1 MANLEFCDKNNM
13 VAYLKKPTGS
23 EGFQEIVDFLNGSH
37 IRYALTINPT
47 IYVSLI
53 EKFWQTAAVKT
64 VDNGE
69 QEITA
74 TIDGKEFTVTE
85 ASVRRHLQLADVD
98 SISVLPNTKNFKQLS
113 LMGYVLTD
121 DKLTFQKDEVVYE
134 EWDDSVERAITTDAS
149 LDAAQDNGNI
159 LRTQST
165 AIPNVPLPQ
174 GIGAG
179 GSPKCQEAT
188 RGSIAQNRSEK
199 VESLETGLKQTKQT
213 YSATCT
219 KLIKKEDSSKQGRM
233 IEDIDQDAGI
243 TLVTST
249 KVSSQEDQ
257 LGIIS
262 AAKVLADAAKKNV
275 IYTRR
280 RIAVS
285 TGSGGVSTT
294 SRLFSTAK
302 ESVSTAGMVQEVS
315 IPSPVATKDKGKAIM
330 QESEQPKKIKK
341 RVQIQISRDEEVAQK
356 LQEEVAADEDFIQ
369 QLQAGE
375 KCSKEDLPMKLVELV
390 NQRKKFFAQQRAEAK
405 RNKPITPAQ
414 QKAYMSNYIKNQE
427 GGYSIN
433 QLKSL
438 SFEQVKEIFET
449 TMRRVQS
456 FVLIGSELEV
466 QRLKRASQEVLEE
479 PVKRQKNGE
488 GSEPTEEP
496 KPDELS
502 QEEKSNHKRIYNK

>member
-13 VAYLKKPTGS
+13 VVYLKKPTGS

-199 VESLETGLKQTKQT
+199 V
-213 YSATCT
+213 
-219 KLIKKEDSSKQGRM
+219 
-233 IEDIDQDAGI
+233 
-243 TLVTST
+243 
-249 KVSSQEDQ
+249 
-257 LGIIS
+257 
-262 AAKVLADAAKKNV
+262 
-275 IYTRR
+275 
-280 RIAVS
+280 
-285 TGSGGVSTT
+285 
-294 SRLFSTAK
+294 
-302 ESVSTAGMVQEVS
+302 
-315 IPSPVATKDKGKAIM
+315 
-330 QESEQPKKIKK
+330 
-341 RVQIQISRDEEVAQK
+341 
-356 LQEEVAADEDFIQ
+356 
-369 QLQAGE
+369 
-375 KCSKEDLPMKLVELV
+375 
-390 NQRKKFFAQQRAEAK
+390 
-405 RNKPITPAQ
+405 
-414 QKAYMSNYIKNQE
+414 
-427 GGYSIN
+427 
-433 QLKSL
+433 
-438 SFEQVKEIFET
+438 
-449 TMRRVQS
+449 
-456 FVLIGSELEV
+456 
-466 QRLKRASQEVLEE
+466 
-479 PVKRQKNGE
+479 
-488 GSEPTEEP
+488 PT
-496 KPDELS
+496 
-502 QEEKSNHKRIYNK
+502 